1 MVKVFLINLI
11 SYKSCFESFSFPGA
25 MIVWRPGQSPTQ
37 MFLLL
42 LPYFLLLFGLVFF
55 SLLLWTNDDDTGS
68 VTDAF

>member
-42 LPYFLLLFGLVFF
+42 LPYFLLLGLVFF
-55 SLLLWTNDDDTGS
+55 SLLLRTDDDDIGRVLTQC
-68 VTDAF
+68 

>member
-1 MVKVFLINLI
+1 
-11 SYKSCFESFSFPGA
+11 

-55 SLLLWTNDDDTGS
+55 SLLLWTNGDDSGN